1 MGDELEPTVE
11 KESTFAFQDTDSP
24 FDVAIPQTKTPI
36 KANSNRIT
44 YTTKKGIIYNISL
57 AEENNN
63 SQPLF
68 LALSAGF
75 RSEWFDE
82 LSEATKPT
90 YILEA
95 RKFINWL
102 NRANQKYI
110 ESNRYELFKSYEDY
124 TINEKGYKES
134 GLRCITKIVREGISS
149 PELSNDDTRYLQILL
164 RNSKPIKA
172 HNKTSFTLTEWF
184 AVDLHPKLTHLTP

>member
-63 SQPLF
+63 
-68 LALSAGF
+68 
-75 RSEWFDE
+75 EKE
-82 LSEATKPT
+82 L
-90 YILEA
+90 
-95 RKFINWL
+95 
-102 NRANQKYI
+102 Q
-110 ESNRYELFKSYEDY
+110 
-124 TINEKGYKES
+124 
-134 GLRCITKIVREGISS
+134 
-149 PELSNDDTRYLQILL
+149 
-164 RNSKPIKA
+164 
-172 HNKTSFTLTEWF
+172 
-184 AVDLHPKLTHLTP
+184 